1 MPFMME
7 SAIDPGGDLDVA
19 MYVVLS
25 AIGLCLECMA
35 YTKLYQWSIRWY
47 AGKTGGTE
55 KDAFRPG
62 RTQDIFGIVWSGLFV
77 LTGLLVM
84 IPVFGVFGVIWT
96 LGAGALTVVYIRQL
110 LGKRHVGAA
119 ADKNLPSAASSDV
132 RRQLEQLETLRAAGL
147 LTGEEYREKRR
158 RILEEL

>member
-7 SAIDPGGDLDVA
+7 SAIDPGGDLDMT

-35 YTKLYQWSIRWY
+35 YTKLYQASIRWY
-47 AGKTGGTE
+47 ARRHGETNH
-55 KDAFRPG
+55 FG
-62 RTQDIFGIVWSGLFV
+62 RASDVFGIMWSGLFV

-84 IPVFGVFGVIWT
+84 IPVFGVFGIIWT
-96 LGAGALTVVYIRQL
+96 LGAGTMTVSYAKQL
-110 LGKRHVGAA
+110 LGKRRSGPKPGEAGASPDA
-119 ADKNLPSAASSDV
+119 
-132 RRQLEQLETLRAAGL
+132 RRRLEQLETLKAAGL

-158 RILEEL
+158 EILEEL